1 MQSITSFVP
10 AREDGLHRNRRERSF
25 RRQLSLVDLDDGAE
39 VACVRFYGS
48 GSRSYCC
55 AWIHYPGYHASGS
68 AWCGGGGYHKD
79 SAAMQEALS
88 LAGIQFADNFAG
100 VGENGETEAL
110 QALARWLD
118 VPRYTIIKAHG

>member
-1 MQSITSFVP
+1 MEIAVGDMATWRNWT
-10 AREDGLHRNRRERSF
+10 REGYVTHK
-25 RRQLSLVDLDDGAE
+25 VLDRYTRLTLFA
-39 VACVRFYGS
+39 

-88 LAGIQFADNFAG
+88 LAGIQFAVDFAG
-100 VGENGETEAL
+100 VGENGETAAL